1 MVIVN
6 IGNDHALDAD
16 TVGDSVRYRDVSGER
31 TTRIV
36 VPDGLDDSDAAG
48 IVIASMRYHLSAG
61 ERPAWIDCQDPGVSS
76 LLAEHY
82 QMGDEAMNHPR
93 QWGDSVSPS
102 QSPTAA
108 FADLIP
114 RQEDDQ

>member
-6 IGNDHALDAD
+6 VGNDHALDAD
-16 TVGDSVRYRDVSGER
+16 TVGDSVRYRNVSGER

-36 VPDGLDDSDAAG
+36 VPDGLDDVDVAG
-48 IVIASMRYHLSAG
+48 IVIASMRYHLAAD
-61 ERPAWIDCQDPGVSS
+61 EQPAWIDCRDPGVSA

-82 QMGDEAMNHPR
+82 KMADTKMNHPR
-93 QWGDSVSPS
+93 QWGDSVSSS
-102 QSPTAA
+102 QTPTAA

-114 RQEDDQ
+114 RPEDD